1 MKISVPKEPTYYYEI
16 TGKGK
21 RLLYWIPGDTLKS
34 MVAQGRADKAI
45 LDDFPD
51 GVDVKVTKE
60 DFADFGTKYGL
71 KLDID
76 PDAAWNAFL
85 SLSFK
90 DEAKYRGV
98 GYIPQAVL
106 DSIADD
112 VQGELEKHGL
122 AEQVVIPDTADSQ
135 QRRRLFIDQVKQDQ
149 EKTSLLKKY
158 RPKKIK
164 DKKPIFEQLT
174 GEIEMTTGDEPFKVF
189 SAIQMRRPK
198 EVDDASD
205 R

>member
-34 MVAQGRADKAI
+34 MVAQGRANESI
-45 LDDFPD
+45 LKDFPD

-71 KLDID
+71 KLDVD
-76 PDAAWNAFL
+76 PEAAWNAFL

-98 GYIPQAVL
+98 GYIPQSML

-112 VQGELEKHGL
+112 VQGELEKRGL
-122 AEQVVIPDTADSQ
+122 AEQVVIPDTADSR
-135 QRRRLFIDQVKQDQ
+135 QRRKLFITQVKQDQ
-149 EKTSLLKKY
+149 QKTKLLKKY

-164 DKKPIFEQLT
+164 SHTSVFEQLT
-174 GEIEMTTGDEPFKVF
+174 GEIEMTKGDEPIKVF
-189 SAIQMRRPK
+189 SAIQMRKPK
-198 EVDDASD
+198 EVDDASEG
-205 R
+205 